1 MDSMGQDGETKLI
14 AAVREEVRH
23 AAADAATVAATAAST
38 IAASA
43 AVELAIAH
51 HQNQCPMAALQVD
64 HKRIMKDLYNGD
76 DEPGFI
82 ADSREFFAEARTE
95 RRTRKDMEIAA
106 EQRRKDGFKNRVAI
120 WSLATTV
127 LCVAMVWPVE
137 RAWKAGSALMD
148 LAGRAP
154 AIIKLTEDWQRYY
167 AMPPT
172 DPPVTI
178 IPQDS
183 QPKPV
188 KPKHSYFQRPGG
200 VSFNKQPAQDA
211 GGFSADNLFQKE
223 SR

>member
-1 MDSMGQDGETKLI
+1 MDEMGQDSETKLI

-51 HQNQCPMAALQVD
+51 HQNQCPMAALMVD

-82 ADSREFFAEARTE
+82 ADSREFFAETRTE
-95 RRTRKDMEIAA
+95 RQTRKDMEIAA
-106 EQRRKDGFKNRVAI
+106 EQRRKEGFKNRIAI

-148 LAGRAP
+148 LASRAP

-167 AMPPT
+167 ATPPT
-172 DPPVTI
+172 DPPVMI

-188 KPKHSYFQRPGG
+188 KPKHSYFQRPG
-200 VSFNKQPAQDA
+200 VSFNNQPAQV
-211 GGFSADNLFQKE
+211 SHY
-223 SR
+223 